1 MFAFLFMMSIFSS
14 KKPAIAIIFDI
25 GNSSVGGAAVLLH
38 PKNKPKLLHTVRKDM
53 ASQEKFDV
61 DRFVSSMI
69 ETLEKVAQDIS
80 AVHLPPHSEKVFSCF
95 LSSPWYVSQT
105 RMIQKNFETPVKISS
120 RMLEEIQ
127 RKEIGDFK
135 ALEIKEMGADA
146 IVLETKII
154 QTKLNGYETS
164 DPEGKEAT
172 DFQMAMYVSI
182 SPEKIV
188 ESITEKIKK
197 IFHAHSL
204 HFHSFPFSSFVVIRD
219 LFHEKNFLFMDIS
232 GEVTDL
238 TLVRD
243 NTLRETVAFPL
254 GKNFLMRKIANDTG
268 STLQESASQF
278 RMSKNGELGEKS
290 VGEVKTALE
299 TASKEWID
307 GFQNSLSA
315 VLGKGELFF
324 RDIFITSDNDVSKW
338 FIENLQDVE
347 TNQLSVTGNAFTVRH
362 LNSVFLSPFCESE
375 NTVERDSF
383 LMIESIF
390 VNRFV

>member
-1 MFAFLFMMSIFSS
+1 MSIFSS

-38 PKNKPKLLHTVRKDM
+38 PKNKPKLLYSVRKEM
-53 ASQEKFDV
+53 VSQEKFDF
-61 DRFVSSMI
+61 DRFVSSML

-80 AVHLPPHSEKVFSCF
+80 AVNLPAHSEKVFSCF

-105 RMIQKNFETPVKISS
+105 RIIKKNFEKPIRISS

-146 IVLETKII
+146 VVLETKII

-164 DPEGKEAT
+164 NPEGKEAT

-204 HFHSFPFSSFVVIRD
+204 HFNSFPFASFVVIRD

-243 NTLRETVAFPL
+243 NILRDTVAFPL
-254 GKNFLMRKIANDTG
+254 GKNFLIRKIAKDTG
-268 STLQESASQF
+268 STFQESVSQF
-278 RMSKNGELGEKS
+278 RMSKNGEMEEKS
-290 VGEVKTALE
+290 VSEVKKALE
-299 TASKEWID
+299 TASREWIQ
-307 GFQNSLSA
+307 GFQNSLSD
-315 VLGKGELFF
+315 VLGKRELFS
-324 RDIFITSDNDVSKW
+324 RDIFITSDSDVSKW

-347 TNQLSVTGNAFTVRH
+347 TNQFSIIGNVFRVRH
-362 LNSVFLSPFCESE
+362 LNAVFLSPFCESE
-375 NTVERDSF
+375 KAVERDPF